1 MPRDFLVSKEVKT
14 AVAIALYRRHL
25 FSSLKGWSISVL
37 VSSFVWALTGFGDFW
52 PAWIVLSG
60 FISVLI
66 SLFKLRRVRFHG
78 VVIPDSI
85 IEVELNNLI
94 N

>member
-1 MPRDFLVSKEVKT
+1 MERK
-14 AVAIALYRRHL
+14 
-25 FSSLKGWSISVL
+25 
-37 VSSFVWALTGFGDFW
+37 FW
-52 PAWIVLSG
+52 QEWIVLSG

-78 VVIPDSI
+78 VVLPDSI
-85 IEVELNNLI
+85 IEDELNNLI